1 MSDRAQ
7 LNIMLKA
14 AMTAVVQV
22 FERQYVK
29 YFTMDAT
36 DKLRAEVESAC
47 AHNIDAEEIMVMFS
61 AAQQQA
67 PNTTLYFLLC
77 RMRAIKNRTVDYLDD
92 MDPSTR
98 EDVLQKVITYGRKQR
113 DPRAE
118 IICRQ
123 QAKKQAR
130 DAAKRKELEQKLKK
144 SLSSVAEEM
153 SISAEDKS
161 ATGGHLKWQGFG

>member
-1 MSDRAQ
+1 
-7 LNIMLKA
+7 MLKA

-113 DPRAE
+113 DPRLKLFVVS
-118 IICRQ
+118 RLRNKPGMQ
-123 QAKKQAR
+123 PNAR
-130 DAAKRKELEQKLKK
+130 NWSKSSK
-144 SLSSVAEEM
+144 SLSAQLLKRCPSVLRTECYWR
-153 SISAEDKS
+153 
-161 ATGGHLKWQGFG
+161 TL